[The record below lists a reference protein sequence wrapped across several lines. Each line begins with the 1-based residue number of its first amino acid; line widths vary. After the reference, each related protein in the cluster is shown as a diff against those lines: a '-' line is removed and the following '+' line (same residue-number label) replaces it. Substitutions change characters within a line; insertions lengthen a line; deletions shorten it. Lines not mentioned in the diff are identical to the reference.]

1 LPEEAPK
8 YFTDKGLTIDGVN
21 LLTEIYVAESSVFE
35 RWWRT
40 YPLSDAHAHFPFTRT
55 LRSDYENCKRLFQ
68 QILTQGVDPDKL
80 IDALAEEV
88 RNRKVNSIQENK
100 LQFMPTSFNYLSKD
114 YWRAAFENDEDES
127 GASDNRSRI
136 I

>member
-1 LPEEAPK
+1 MPEEAPK

-88 RNRKVNSIQENK
+88 RNRKVNSIQEMSLDPCK
-100 LQFMPTSFNYLSKD
+100 TMYELLRTYLS
-114 YWRAAFENDEDES
+114 
-127 GASDNRSRI
+127 I
-136 I
+136 LLH